1 MLSRKENA
9 VMSAVY
15 GKGIQKETF
24 LISPQELKKDVS
36 EKIKLDELDKILTL
50 LSQDGY
56 MDVYLSSRHG
66 EKVYC
71 IGLTPKGRSFKRNGQ
86 VIKRTLLF
94 KLAVTVGFAV
104 LSFVI
109 GLLLKAIF

>member
-36 EKIKLDELDKILTL
+36 EKISLIISMKHELPRQKN
-50 LSQDGY
+50 
-56 MDVYLSSRHG
+56 
-66 EKVYC
+66 C
-71 IGLTPKGRSFKRNGQ
+71 
-86 VIKRTLLF
+86 
-94 KLAVTVGFAV
+94 
-104 LSFVI
+104 
-109 GLLLKAIF
+109 